1 MIMKLMYQWNEGLIT
16 GKEYN
21 IICIKEY
28 KNTQTFQ
35 PDKIIRKY
43 SDFNIFDYLNSD
55 KYYEVYLRDEDNTLV
70 STELEDF
77 EFLEYY
83 RSEVID
89 EILQ

>member
-1 MIMKLMYQWNEGLIT
+1 MKMKLTYQWDGGLIT

-43 SDFNIFDYLNSD
+43 SDFNIFDYLNL
-55 KYYEVYLRDEDNTLV
+55 YLL
-70 STELEDF
+70 F
-77 EFLEYY
+77 
-83 RSEVID
+83 
-89 EILQ
+89 